1 MQCTLYRASS
11 QNGTGTTVAAATV
24 KSAETTETVSTLPVK
39 VFQRGRG
46 RGRGHFGRGATG
58 RGGQSQR
65 GRGTAKQSQNKD
77 QKTPHI
83 RITHLQAAVN
93 STRNLER
100 VHIIVSC
107 QQSAAGATLLH
118 HLWRKIEKLT
128 DLNKLQRMEK
138 HLT

>member
-58 RGGQSQR
+58 RGGQR
-65 GRGTAKQSQNKD
+65 GRGTAKQSKNKD

>member
-1 MQCTLYRASS
+1 MGEVPQ
-11 QNGTGTTVAAATV
+11 
-24 KSAETTETVSTLPVK
+24 AEEAKAKGAEVLP
-39 VFQRGRG
+39 
-46 RGRGHFGRGATG
+46 
-58 RGGQSQR
+58 
-65 GRGTAKQSQNKD
+65 NKARIKTR
-77 QKTPHI
+77 KTPHI

>member
-65 GRGTAKQSQNKD
+65 AEVLPNKARI
-77 QKTPHI
+77 KT
-83 RITHLQAAVN
+83 RK
-93 STRNLER
+93 
-100 VHIIVSC
+100 
-107 QQSAAGATLLH
+107 H
-118 HLWRKIEKLT
+118 HT
-128 DLNKLQRMEK
+128 SG
-138 HLT
+138 